1 MPLKLGSLEL
11 PSTIVQSPMA
21 ACSDLPF
28 RLVAR
33 RRGLKYCYT
42 EMVSAQAL
50 VRSNEK
56 TMRLLKTV
64 AEDKPL
70 GTQLLGCDPAMMG
83 EAAAMLD
90 EMGFASIDLNL
101 GCPVRKVTSNGEG
114 SALLKEPVLAEQVF
128 KSVRR
133 AVKRAAFTVKMRK
146 GFEDPS
152 GEQAVELAKRAEGAG
167 VSWITVHGRTQQQM
181 YTGRSDYDAIGKVKA
196 AVRIPVL
203 GNGDVISVD
212 DARRLQSTSG
222 CDGIMIG
229 RAGLGNP
236 WVYENLRRGLES
248 GGAGECPPPLFVP
261 TVAERRDALLEHLD
275 LELEHCGERQAAVNL
290 RRIVM
295 WYTVALPNAKPL
307 RVAVCQTMDVPLIR
321 RMIEDY
327 FNALPADVPAPQTPV
342 LLAE

>member
-1 MPLKLGSLEL
+1 MGLRLGSLEL

-50 VRSNEK
+50 VRKNEK
-56 TMRLLKTV
+56 TFRLLKTV
-64 AEDKPL
+64 AEDAPL

-101 GCPVRKVTSNGEG
+101 GCPVKKVTSNGEG
-114 SALLKEPVLAEQVF
+114 SALLKEPALAEEVF

-133 AVKRAAFTVKMRK
+133 AVKKAAFTVKMRK

-152 GEQAVELAKRAEGAG
+152 GAQAVELAKRAEGAG
-167 VSWITVHGRTQQQM
+167 VCWITVHGRTQQQM

-196 AVRIPVL
+196 AVKIPVL

-212 DARRLQSTSG
+212 DARRLQETSG

-236 WVYENLRRGLES
+236 WVYENLRRGLEN
-248 GGAGECPPPLFVP
+248 GASPYVP

-275 LELEHCGERQAAVNL
+275 LELLHCGERQAAVNL

-295 WYTVALPNAKPL
+295 WYTVGLPNAKPL
-307 RVAVCQTMDVPLIR
+307 RVAVCRTMDVPLIR

-327 FNALPADVPAPQTPV
+327 FNALPSDIPAPQTPV